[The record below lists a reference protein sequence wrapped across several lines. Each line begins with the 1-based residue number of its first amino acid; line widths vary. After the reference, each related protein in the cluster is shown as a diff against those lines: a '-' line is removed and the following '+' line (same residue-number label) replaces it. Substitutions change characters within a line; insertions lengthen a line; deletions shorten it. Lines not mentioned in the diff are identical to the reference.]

1 MVGARNR
8 VAPGGGAVNLSPRQE
23 IVAKPEPSYAEAM
36 EQLWVEKYTGPVM
49 VHFQSGQ
56 PGVVEK
62 LNPEKIRLDT
72 RRK

>member
-1 MVGARNR
+1 MS
-8 VAPGGGAVNLSPRQE
+8 LSPRNE
-23 IVAKPEPSYAEAM
+23 TTVRPEPTYAEAM
-36 EQLWVEKYTGPVM
+36 EQLWIEKYTGPIL

-72 RRK
+72 CRK